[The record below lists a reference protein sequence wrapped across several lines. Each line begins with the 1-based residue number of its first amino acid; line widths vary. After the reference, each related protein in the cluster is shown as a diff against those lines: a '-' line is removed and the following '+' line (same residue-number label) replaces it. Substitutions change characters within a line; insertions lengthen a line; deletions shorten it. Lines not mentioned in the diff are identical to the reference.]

1 MNIHWLT
8 TEHAFQR
15 VDSGSGGLSA
25 ADAAERLMRENFKRR
40 RKSECGAWQL
50 LLNQFRSPLVL
61 LLLAAM
67 SISFV
72 SRRFEN
78 LRACRAHR
86 ALADL
91 EKLFAI
97 ALRNPAF
104 VSLHLPC
111 HPICHFP

>member
-8 TEHAFQR
+8 IEKAFQQ
-15 VDSGSGGLSA
+15 VNSGSDGLTA
-25 ADAAERLMRENFKRR
+25 ADAAERLLRENVKWR
-40 RKSECGAWQL
+40 RKNDGGAWQL

-78 LRACRAHR
+78 GGARR